1 MCWMPTE
8 TLIQLNVSQLSDH
21 THHILPRHLSNL
33 YGLTGEIHF
42 DKHLLNKIE
51 NICPINLLLLCD
63 TWHKTIIKF
72 FNTMFHVM
80 NLGNQITIVSSN
92 ILIFC
97 LELLCLCNTCI
108 FFAPQKLLHIK
119 IDVKCD
125 LFLKFIQLIDD
136 F

>member
-63 TWHKTIIKF
+63 T
-72 FNTMFHVM
+72 
-80 NLGNQITIVSSN
+80 
-92 ILIFC
+92 
-97 LELLCLCNTCI
+97 
-108 FFAPQKLLHIK
+108 
-119 IDVKCD
+119 
-125 LFLKFIQLIDD
+125 
-136 F
+136 